1 MKNYKPVLGKTRTGL
16 ATPVKDLKRSHTLMK
31 EMKLKEEKMAEK
43 ATQVKEDAV
52 FSILL
57 KLFFIFLM
65 LLGFAFEYAAI
76 NNAEGDIL
84 NIYYSVMTAC
94 LFFFVLTFFSKIR
107 VIAYCAFVIC
117 IVVYGYLHDN
127 LNEIVTE
134 RRRVDC
140 LETGKIY
147 DPVQK
152 ICRSDCWNWD
162 EELGCLKEQALPDE
176 R

>member
-16 ATPVKDLKRSHTLMK
+16 AAPVKDLKRSHTLMK

-65 LLGFAFEYAAI
+65 LFGFAFEYAAI

-94 LFFFVLTFFSKIR
+94 LFFLVLTFFSKIR

-117 IVVYGYLHDN
+117 IVVYGDMHDN

-152 ICRSDCWNWD
+152 ICRSDCWKWD
-162 EELGCLKEQALPDE
+162 DELGCLKEQALPDE